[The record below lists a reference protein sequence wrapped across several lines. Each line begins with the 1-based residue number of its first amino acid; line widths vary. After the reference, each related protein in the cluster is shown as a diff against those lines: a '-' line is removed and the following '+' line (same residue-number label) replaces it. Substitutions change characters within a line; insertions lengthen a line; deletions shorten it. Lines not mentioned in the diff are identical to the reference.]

1 MNENVIIASGAAI
14 EPIVTIGNEKIVL
27 ESIFVN
33 EDGNVVLRMYES
45 SGVANTTDMYINF
58 EYSDVYESDMLTEKR
73 LSDIEGDLSFSP
85 FEVKT
90 VVIVLKK

>member
-1 MNENVIIASGAAI
+1 
-14 EPIVTIGNEKIVL
+14 
-27 ESIFVN
+27 
-33 EDGNVVLRMYES
+33 
-45 SGVANTTDMYINF
+45 MYINF

-73 LSDIEGDLSFSP
+73 LSDIEGNLSFSP